1 MVNETSYIPRKG
13 DLVWLNFSP
22 QSGHEQ
28 AGRRPALCISPESYN
43 GKVGLAIFCPI
54 TSAVKN
60 YPFEALLTDDMPVKG
75 AILTDQ
81 MKSMDWRSRQAEFI
95 GSLSPSILADVLA
108 KIHTLI

>member
-1 MVNETSYIPRKG
+1 MVNETNYIPRKG

-22 QSGHEQ
+22 QTGHEQ
-28 AGRRPALCISPESYN
+28 AGRRPALCISPETYN

-54 TSAVKN
+54 TSAVKS
-60 YPFEALLTDDMPVKG
+60 YPFETLLPDDSPVKG

-81 MKSMDWRSRQAEFI
+81 LKSMDWRSREAQFI
-95 GSLSPSILADVLA
+95 ASLSPSSLADVLA

>member
-1 MVNETSYIPRKG
+1 MVNETNYIPRKG

-28 AGRRPALCISPESYN
+28 AGRRPALCISPKTYN

-54 TSAVKN
+54 TSAIKD
-60 YPFEALLTDDMPVKG
+60 YPYEVIIPDDLLIKG
-75 AILTDQ
+75 VILTDQ
-81 MKSMDWRSRQAEFI
+81 VKSMDWRSREAQFI
-95 GSLSPSILADVLA
+95 ASLSPSILADVLA

>member
-1 MVNETSYIPRKG
+1 MVIETNYVPRKG

-28 AGRRPALCISPESYN
+28 ASKRPALCISPETYN
-43 GKVGLAIFCPI
+43 SKVGLALFCPI
-54 TSAVKN
+54 TSAIKN
-60 YPFEALLTDDMPVKG
+60 YPFESLLPDDLPVKG

-81 MKSMDWRSRQAEFI
+81 VKSMDWRSRQAQFI
-95 GSLSPSILADVLA
+95 ASLSPSQLTEVLA

>member
-1 MVNETSYIPRKG
+1 MVNESSYIPRKG

-22 QSGHEQ
+22 HSGHEQ
-28 AGRRPALCISPESYN
+28 TGRRPALCISPESYN

-54 TSAVKN
+54 TSAIKN
-60 YPFEALLTDDMPVKG
+60 YPYETILPVDSPVKG

-81 MKSMDWRSRQAEFI
+81 LKSMDWRSRNAQHIA
-95 GSLSPSILADVLA
+95 SLSPSILADVLA